1 MVENPKQMNFFSSL
15 DFPGRTVLY
24 VWEIAQKLGGTVQH
38 YLNLVDTGELVA
50 IDTASRADGKTR
62 RMLRVPVES
71 YRNFIICRLTGEMR
85 AQFLAQLPVSTRLEL
100 IDELKNSLKRK

>member
-1 MVENPKQMNFFSSL
+1 MAENPKQMNFFSSL

-50 IDTASRADGKTR
+50 IDTASRAAGKTR
-62 RMLRVPVES
+62 RMLRVPGRKLSQLHNLPPYGRNAGAISRTVARIDAPRT
-71 YRNFIICRLTGEMR
+71 YRR
-85 AQFLAQLPVSTRLEL
+85 A
-100 IDELKNSLKRK
+100 

>member
-1 MVENPKQMNFFSSL
+1 MNFFSSL

-50 IDTASRADGKTR
+50 IDTASRAGGKTR

-71 YRNFIICRLTGEMR
+71 YRNFIISRLTGETR
-85 AQFLAQLPVSTRLEL
+85 TQFLAQLPVSTRLEL
-100 IDELKNSLKRK
+100 IEELKNSLKRK